1 MDIGSLLIGK
11 ITQTLV
17 GNYLV
22 NITWRENYT
31 PPCTSYWVGKVMYMT
46 GLMGIS
52 KKDAIVHKLH
62 HQRIKQEAYT

>member
-31 PPCTSYWVGKVMYMT
+31 PRVQAT
-46 GLMGIS
+46 
-52 KKDAIVHKLH
+52 
-62 HQRIKQEAYT
+62 E